1 MRKQKW
7 ILNKITRQVKLI
19 YTSIFIILSYSI
31 FAHDRLA
38 FDEFNYD
45 EYGCV
50 IKSNGDSVFG
60 FFNVATIFNSS
71 KIIIKLY
78 DEKKVKIPAKE
89 VKFIISGNNV
99 FKNFNDFSFL
109 GKIIDTNKTI
119 KLYEAYSREL
129 KGPVGYAPQYLFINS
144 YIIKPG
150 KLSAEVIYEKR
161 SIKNGWT
168 NYNEQLKQI
177 FLSNREVIKYMNS
190 LDKISFDDI
199 PSVIAQINT
208 LYK

>member
-1 MRKQKW
+1 M
-7 ILNKITRQVKLI
+7 ILNKRQVLMKLV
-19 YTSIFIILSYSI
+19 YTFIFIVFTSYL

-71 KIIIKLY
+71 KITIKLY

-89 VKFIISGNNV
+89 VKFIICGNNV
-99 FKNFNDFSFL
+99 FKTFNNFSFL
-109 GKIIDTNKTI
+109 GKIIDTIKTVKI
-119 KLYEAYSREL
+119 YEAYSREL
-129 KGPVGYAPQYLFINS
+129 KGPSGYAPQYLFINS

-150 KLSAEVIYEKR
+150 NLSAEVIYEKR

-177 FLSNREVIKYMNS
+177 FLSNREVIKYLNS